1 MTKMEGK
8 LPENVTYDDIR
19 LMYHTGKFIRDYGS
33 QDKKA
38 GKYRIGVMTKLGDI
52 EEKDWIRYAEELVR
66 RNNEETLFK
75 QLKSWYRQ
83 TTPWLRDEKDL
94 HRYTLECFVARIY
107 DNPDW
112 ALRTRIDITKPLPRA
127 IAAKAKNTPK
137 RSFCSVG

>member
-1 MTKMEGK
+1 MEGK

-66 RNNEETLFK
+66 RNSEEDMFK
-75 QLKSWYRQ
+75 QLKSWYCQ

-94 HRYTLECFVARIY
+94 HRYTLECFVARIF
-107 DNPDW
+107 DNRGWVDYVAFNERYRPEV
-112 ALRTRIDITKPLPRA
+112 LK
-127 IAAKAKNTPK
+127 
-137 RSFCSVG
+137 

>member
-94 HRYTLECFVARIY
+94 HRYTLECFVARIF
-107 DNPDW
+107 DNPNWVDYE
-112 ALRTRIDITKPLPRA
+112 AFNRRHRPDLLTK
-127 IAAKAKNTPK
+127 T
-137 RSFCSVG
+137 S

>member
-1 MTKMEGK
+1 MEGK

-33 QDKKA
+33 QNKKA

-66 RNNEETLFK
+66 RNNEEALFK
-75 QLKSWYRQ
+75 QLKSWYRE

-94 HRYTLECFVARIY
+94 HRYSLECFVARIF
-107 DNPDW
+107 DNPNWVDHE
-112 ALRTRIDITKPLPRA
+112 AFNKCYRPELLTK
-127 IAAKAKNTPK
+127 T
-137 RSFCSVG
+137 S

>member
-1 MTKMEGK
+1 VTKMEGK

-107 DNPDW
+107 DNPNWVDFV
-112 ALRTRIDITKPLPRA
+112 AFNERYRPEVLK
-127 IAAKAKNTPK
+127 K
-137 RSFCSVG
+137 S

>member
-1 MTKMEGK
+1 MEGK

-19 LMYHTGKFIRDYGS
+19 LMYHTGKFVRDYSS

-66 RNNEETLFK
+66 RNNEEALFK

-94 HRYTLECFVARIY
+94 HRYTLECFVARIF
-107 DNPDW
+107 DNPNWVDYE
-112 ALRTRIDITKPLPRA
+112 AFNRRHRPDLLTK
-127 IAAKAKNTPK
+127 T
-137 RSFCSVG
+137 S

>member
-1 MTKMEGK
+1 MEGK

-66 RNNEETLFK
+66 RNSEEDLFK

-94 HRYTLECFVARIY
+94 HRYTLECFVARIF
-107 DNPDW
+107 DNPNWVDYE
-112 ALRTRIDITKPLPRA
+112 AFNRRHRPELLTK
-127 IAAKAKNTPK
+127 T
-137 RSFCSVG
+137 S

>member
-1 MTKMEGK
+1 MEGK

-107 DNPDW
+107 DNPNWVDFV
-112 ALRTRIDITKPLPRA
+112 AFNERYRPEVLNK
-127 IAAKAKNTPK
+127 
-137 RSFCSVG
+137 S

>member
-1 MTKMEGK
+1 MEGK

-107 DNPDW
+107 DNPNWVDFV
-112 ALRTRIDITKPLPRA
+112 AFNERYRPEVLK
-127 IAAKAKNTPK
+127 K
-137 RSFCSVG
+137 S

>member
-1 MTKMEGK
+1 MEGN

-66 RNNEETLFK
+66 RNSEEALFK

-94 HRYTLECFVARIY
+94 HRYTLECFVARIFDY
-107 DNPDW
+107 PNWVDYEAFNRRHRPE
-112 ALRTRIDITKPLPRA
+112 LLTK
-127 IAAKAKNTPK
+127 T
-137 RSFCSVG
+137 S

>member
-1 MTKMEGK
+1 MEGK

-66 RNNEETLFK
+66 RNSEEDLFK

-94 HRYTLECFVARIY
+94 HRYTLECFVARIF
-107 DNPDW
+107 DNPNWVDYEVFNKCYRPD
-112 ALRTRIDITKPLPRA
+112 LLTK
-127 IAAKAKNTPK
+127 T
-137 RSFCSVG
+137 S

>member
-1 MTKMEGK
+1 MEGK

-107 DNPDW
+107 DNPNWVDFV
-112 ALRTRIDITKPLPRA
+112 AFNERYRPGS
-127 IAAKAKNTPK
+127 AK
-137 RSFCSVG
+137 

>member
-1 MTKMEGK
+1 MEGK

-19 LMYHTGKFIRDYGS
+19 LMYHTGKFIRNYGS

-83 TTPWLRDEKDL
+83 TIPWLRDEKDL
-94 HRYTLECFVARIY
+94 HRYSLECFVARIF
-107 DNPDW
+107 DNRGWVDYVAFNERYRPEV
-112 ALRTRIDITKPLPRA
+112 LK
-127 IAAKAKNTPK
+127 
-137 RSFCSVG
+137 

>member
-1 MTKMEGK
+1 MEGK

-66 RNNEETLFK
+66 RNSEEDLFK

-107 DNPDW
+107 DNPNWVDFV
-112 ALRTRIDITKPLPRA
+112 AFNERYRPEVLNK
-127 IAAKAKNTPK
+127 
-137 RSFCSVG
+137 S

>member
-1 MTKMEGK
+1 MEGK

-66 RNNEETLFK
+66 RNSEEDLFK

-107 DNPDW
+107 DNPNWVDFV
-112 ALRTRIDITKPLPRA
+112 AFNERYRPEVLK
-127 IAAKAKNTPK
+127 K
-137 RSFCSVG
+137 S

>member
-1 MTKMEGK
+1 MEGK

-66 RNNEETLFK
+66 RNNEEDLFK

-107 DNPDW
+107 DNPNW
-112 ALRTRIDITKPLPRA
+112 IDFVAFNERYRPEVLK
-127 IAAKAKNTPK
+127 K
-137 RSFCSVG
+137 S

>member
-1 MTKMEGK
+1 MEGK
-8 LPENVTYDDIR
+8 LPEKITYEDIR

-66 RNNEETLFK
+66 RNNEEALFK

-83 TTPWLRDEKDL
+83 TIPWLRDEKDL
-94 HRYTLECFVARIY
+94 HRYSLECFVARIF
-107 DNPDW
+107 DNRGWVDYVAFNERYRPEV
-112 ALRTRIDITKPLPRA
+112 LK
-127 IAAKAKNTPK
+127 
-137 RSFCSVG
+137 

>member
-19 LMYHTGKFIRDYGS
+19 LLYHTGKFIRDYGS

-66 RNNEETLFK
+66 RNNEEALFK

-94 HRYTLECFVARIY
+94 HRYTLECFVARIF
-107 DNPDW
+107 DNPNWVDYE
-112 ALRTRIDITKPLPRA
+112 AFNERYRPDLLTK
-127 IAAKAKNTPK
+127 T
-137 RSFCSVG
+137 S

>member
-1 MTKMEGK
+1 MEGK

-66 RNNEETLFK
+66 RNSEEDLFK

-94 HRYTLECFVARIY
+94 HRYTLECFVARIF
-107 DNPDW
+107 DNPNWVDYE
-112 ALRTRIDITKPLPRA
+112 AFNERYRPDLLTK
-127 IAAKAKNTPK
+127 T
-137 RSFCSVG
+137 S

>member
-1 MTKMEGK
+1 MKNSEAIDVPQGISY
-8 LPENVTYDDIR
+8 EDIR
-19 LMYHTGKFIRDYGS
+19 LMYHTGKFVRDYSS

-66 RNNEETLFK
+66 RNSEEDLFK

-94 HRYTLECFVARIY
+94 HRYTLECFVARIF
-107 DNPDW
+107 DNPNWVDYE
-112 ALRTRIDITKPLPRA
+112 AFNRRHRPELLTK
-127 IAAKAKNTPK
+127 T
-137 RSFCSVG
+137 S

>member
-1 MTKMEGK
+1 MEGK

-66 RNNEETLFK
+66 RNNEEALFK

-107 DNPDW
+107 DNPNWVDFV
-112 ALRTRIDITKPLPRA
+112 AFNERYRPEVLNK
-127 IAAKAKNTPK
+127 
-137 RSFCSVG
+137 S

>member
-1 MTKMEGK
+1 MEGK
-8 LPENVTYDDIR
+8 LPENINYEDIR
-19 LMYHTGKFIRDYGS
+19 LMYHTGKFVRDYSS

-66 RNNEETLFK
+66 RNNEEALFK

-94 HRYTLECFVARIY
+94 HRHTLECFVARIH
-107 DNPDW
+107 DNPNWVDFV
-112 ALRTRIDITKPLPRA
+112 AFNERYRPELLTK
-127 IAAKAKNTPK
+127 T
-137 RSFCSVG
+137 S

>member
-1 MTKMEGK
+1 MEGK

-66 RNNEETLFK
+66 RNSEEDMFK

-94 HRYTLECFVARIY
+94 HRYTLECFVARIF
-107 DNPDW
+107 DNPNWVDYE
-112 ALRTRIDITKPLPRA
+112 AFNKCYRPDFLTK
-127 IAAKAKNTPK
+127 T
-137 RSFCSVG
+137 S

>member
-1 MTKMEGK
+1 MEGK

-33 QDKKA
+33 RDKKA

-94 HRYTLECFVARIY
+94 HRYTLECFVARIF
-107 DNPDW
+107 DNPNWVDYE
-112 ALRTRIDITKPLPRA
+112 AFNRRHRPELLTK
-127 IAAKAKNTPK
+127 T
-137 RSFCSVG
+137 S

>member
-1 MTKMEGK
+1 MEGK

-38 GKYRIGVMTKLGDI
+38 GRYRLGVMTKLGDI

-66 RNNEETLFK
+66 RNNEEALFK

-107 DNPDW
+107 DNPNWVDFV
-112 ALRTRIDITKPLPRA
+112 AFNERYRPEVLK
-127 IAAKAKNTPK
+127 K
-137 RSFCSVG
+137 S

>member
-1 MTKMEGK
+1 MEGK

-66 RNNEETLFK
+66 RNNEEALFK

-94 HRYTLECFVARIY
+94 HRYTLECFVARIF
-107 DNPDW
+107 DNPNWVDYE
-112 ALRTRIDITKPLPRA
+112 AFNKCYRPEELK
-127 IAAKAKNTPK
+127 K
-137 RSFCSVG
+137 S

>member
-1 MTKMEGK
+1 MEGK

-66 RNNEETLFK
+66 RNNEEALFK

-94 HRYTLECFVARIY
+94 HRYTLECFVARIF

-112 ALRTRIDITKPLPRA
+112 VDFVAFNERYRPEVLK
-127 IAAKAKNTPK
+127 K
-137 RSFCSVG
+137 S

>member
-1 MTKMEGK
+1 MLAWQPDIKLVTKMEGK

-66 RNNEETLFK
+66 RNSEEDLFK

-94 HRYTLECFVARIY
+94 HRYSLECFVARIF
-107 DNPDW
+107 DNPNWVDYE
-112 ALRTRIDITKPLPRA
+112 AFNRRHRPDLLTK
-127 IAAKAKNTPK
+127 T
-137 RSFCSVG
+137 S

>member
-1 MTKMEGK
+1 MEGK

-94 HRYTLECFVARIY
+94 HRYTLECFVARIF
-107 DNPDW
+107 DNSGWVDFV
-112 ALRTRIDITKPLPRA
+112 AFNERYRLEVLK
-127 IAAKAKNTPK
+127 K
-137 RSFCSVG
+137 S

>member
-1 MTKMEGK
+1 MEGK

-38 GKYRIGVMTKLGDI
+38 GKYRVGVMTKLGDI

-66 RNNEETLFK
+66 RNSEEDLFK

-94 HRYTLECFVARIY
+94 HRYTLECFVARIF
-107 DNPDW
+107 DNPNWVDYE
-112 ALRTRIDITKPLPRA
+112 AFNRRHRPDLLTK
-127 IAAKAKNTPK
+127 T
-137 RSFCSVG
+137 S

>member
-1 MTKMEGK
+1 MEGK

-66 RNNEETLFK
+66 RNSEEDLFK

-112 ALRTRIDITKPLPRA
+112 VDFVAFNERYRPDLLTK
-127 IAAKAKNTPK
+127 T
-137 RSFCSVG
+137 S

>member
-1 MTKMEGK
+1 MKNSEAIDVPQGISY
-8 LPENVTYDDIR
+8 EDIR
-19 LMYHTGKFIRDYGS
+19 LMYHTGKFVRDYSS

-52 EEKDWIRYAEELVR
+52 EEKDWIRFAEELVR
-66 RNNEETLFK
+66 RNSEEDLFK

-94 HRYTLECFVARIY
+94 HRYSLECFVARIF

-112 ALRTRIDITKPLPRA
+112 VDYEAFNRRYRPEVLK
-127 IAAKAKNTPK
+127 K
-137 RSFCSVG
+137 S

>member
-1 MTKMEGK
+1 MEGK

-19 LMYHTGKFIRDYGS
+19 LMYHTGKFVRDYSS

-66 RNNEETLFK
+66 RNNEEALFK
-75 QLKSWYRQ
+75 QLKNWYRQ

-94 HRYTLECFVARIY
+94 HRYSLECFVARIF
-107 DNPDW
+107 DNPNWVDYE
-112 ALRTRIDITKPLPRA
+112 AFNRRHRPDLLTK
-127 IAAKAKNTPK
+127 T
-137 RSFCSVG
+137 S

>member
-1 MTKMEGK
+1 MEGK
-8 LPENVTYDDIR
+8 LPENITYEDIR
-19 LMYHTGKFIRDYGS
+19 LMYHTGKFIRDFGS

-66 RNNEETLFK
+66 RNNEEALFK

-94 HRYTLECFVARIY
+94 HRYSLECFVARIY
-107 DNPDW
+107 DNPNWVDYE
-112 ALRTRIDITKPLPRA
+112 AFNIRYRPDLLTK
-127 IAAKAKNTPK
+127 T
-137 RSFCSVG
+137 S